1 MNQISAFK
9 GKIDRLDASSVAGWV
24 KSEETPSEPLELEVF
39 YGDTHLGDVTA
50 NESRQDLS
58 RAGIGDCA
66 FTFKLPALDD
76 FDPDDLMVVVKG
88 TDTPLKRS
96 WAPNLSN
103 TREVRG
109 ELAELSETVKLT
121 RKVLLAASSRNE
133 RALIGMADT
142 VEKVTPRQ
150 LNETLNTLSYQIM
163 QTDTA
168 IKAIK
173 TSTDETN
180 GKLASLERSVRYNAF
195 YTKVNT
201 VLFIGILVLILATA
215 TGVLDLAQ

>member
-1 MNQISAFK
+1 MNQIRAFK
-9 GKIDRLDASSVAGWV
+9 GKIDRLDAYSVAGWA

-66 FTFKLPALDD
+66 FSFKIPALDD
-76 FDPDDLMVVVKG
+76 FEPDELMVVVKG
-88 TDTPLKRS
+88 TDIPLKRS
-96 WAPNLSN
+96 WAPNLTN

-133 RALIGMADT
+133 RALIGMAET

-150 LNETLNTLSYQIM
+150 LNESLSTLSYQIM

-173 TSTDETN
+173 SSTDETN
-180 GKLASLERSVRYNAF
+180 QRLSNLGRIVRSNAL
-195 YTKVNT
+195 YAKVNT
-201 VLFIGILVLILATA
+201 VLFIGILALILATA
-215 TGVLDLAQ
+215 TGVIDLTF

>member
-9 GKIDRLDASSVAGWV
+9 GKIDRLDASSVAGWA

-66 FTFKLPALDD
+66 FTFKIPALDD
-76 FDPDDLMVVVKG
+76 FEPDELMVVVKG
-88 TDTPLKRS
+88 TDIPLKRS

-109 ELAELSETVKLT
+109 ELAELSETLKLT

-163 QTDTA
+163 RTQRSRPSKVQQTRRTKRSQILSGPFA
-168 IKAIK
+168 Q
-173 TSTDETN
+173 TH
-180 GKLASLERSVRYNAF
+180 SLQR
-195 YTKVNT
+195 
-201 VLFIGILVLILATA
+201 
-215 TGVLDLAQ
+215 